1 MDMSAQRER
10 MVIEQLERRGIEDA
24 RVLAAMRRIPR
35 EKFVPEELARSAYD
49 DSPLPIA
56 ERQTISQ
63 PYIVARMTEALELG
77 PEDDVLEIGTGSGY
91 GAAVLAEI
99 ARNVYTIERHATL
112 AEKARA
118 TLAEIGC
125 DNVHVRC
132 GDGSLGWPEHAP
144 FAAIVATAAS
154 SDVPAPL
161 REQLATRGRLVVPV
175 GPTHG
180 AQELMRLRRLSPSEY
195 TEDRLGGVRF
205 VSLVGAEAGQPSA
218 R

>member
-1 MDMSAQRER
+1 MDLSAQRER
-10 MVIEQLERRGIEDA
+10 MVTEQLERRGIRDE
-24 RVLAAMRRIPR
+24 RVLEAMRRVPR
-35 EKFVPEELARSAYD
+35 EKFVPEDLARSAYD
-49 DSPLPIA
+49 DSPLPIE

-77 PEDDVLEIGTGSGY
+77 ADEDVLEIGTGSGY
-91 GAAVLAEI
+91 GAAVLAEL

-112 AEKARA
+112 AETARA
-118 TLAEIGC
+118 TLAELGY

-154 SDVPAPL
+154 PEVPAPL
-161 REQLATRGRLVVPV
+161 REQLATGGRLVVPV

-180 AQELMRLRRLSPSEY
+180 AQELMCLKRLGPSEY

-205 VSLVGAEAGQPSA
+205 VSLVGAGAS
-218 R
+218 